1 MLPYL
6 LGAGG
11 AGGAGGG
18 LKCLGGAQLVL
29 SIANTEVSNTIL
41 VILFFITVSFLT
53 YNKSETVIVC

>member
-18 LKCLGGAQLVL
+18 LKCRGGAQLVL

-41 VILFFITVSFLT
+41 VIFFFITVSFLT
-53 YNKSETVIVC
+53 YNKSKTVIVC